1 MLSIIDKFLIFSIVI
16 LNYFKMKNFLFCLL
30 FFPLFSFASFPI
42 ETEFQSSDTIIR
54 NGKIYVDVGVDSLS
68 KYPVEKETLTE
79 YRARLKKQFNQENS
93 SNNTANEKKPVDWT
107 KIIII
112 FLVIGAVM
120 SYILMK
126 LMFDSIN
133 SSSWW

>member
-1 MLSIIDKFLIFSIVI
+1 
-16 LNYFKMKNFLFCLL
+16 MKNFLFCLL

-42 ETEFQSSDTIIR
+42 ETDFQSLDTIIR

-93 SNNTANEKKPVDWT
+93 SNNTANEKKSVDWT

-126 LMFDSIN
+126 LMLDSIN

>member
-16 LNYFKMKNFLFCLL
+16 LNYLKMKNFLFCLL
-30 FFPLFSFASFPI
+30 FFPLFGFASFPI
-42 ETEFQSSDTIIR
+42 ETDFQSSDTIIK

-79 YRARLKKQFNQENS
+79 YRARLKKQLNQKN
-93 SNNTANEKKPVDWT
+93 SNNNTVSSKTSVNWT
-107 KIIII
+107 SVIITL
-112 FLVIGAVM
+112 LVLGALL
-120 SYILMK
+120 SYL
-126 LMFDSIN
+126 LGRALFSTVE

>member
-1 MLSIIDKFLIFSIVI
+1 
-16 LNYFKMKNFLFCLL
+16 MKNFVFIFLFT
-30 FFPLFSFASFPI
+30 PLFSFASFPI
-42 ETEFQSSDTIIR
+42 KLDFPSSDTIIR

-93 SNNTANEKKPVDWT
+93 SNNTANEKKSVDWT

>member
-1 MLSIIDKFLIFSIVI
+1 
-16 LNYFKMKNFLFCLL
+16 MKNFLFCLP

-42 ETEFQSSDTIIR
+42 EIDFQSSDTIIR

-79 YRARLKKQFNQENS
+79 YRERLKNQLNQEKS
-93 SNNTANEKKPVDWT
+93 SNKRVSTKTSFNWTSVIITLLVLGALLSYLLIRAFFNTVE
-107 KIIII
+107 
-112 FLVIGAVM
+112 
-120 SYILMK
+120 
-126 LMFDSIN
+126 

>member
-1 MLSIIDKFLIFSIVI
+1 
-16 LNYFKMKNFLFCLL
+16 MKNFLFCLL

-42 ETEFQSSDTIIR
+42 EIDFQSSDTIIR
-54 NGKIYVDVGVDSLS
+54 NGKIYVDIGIDSLS

-79 YRARLKKQFNQENS
+79 YRERLKRQFNQENS
-93 SNNTANEKKPVDWT
+93 KLNTAYEKKPVDWT

-112 FLVIGAVM
+112 FLVIGALM

-126 LMFDSIN
+126 LFFDSIN

>member
-1 MLSIIDKFLIFSIVI
+1 
-16 LNYFKMKNFLFCLL
+16 MKNFVFIFLFL
-30 FFPLFSFASFPI
+30 PLFSFASFPI
-42 ETEFQSSDTIIR
+42 NLNFLSSDTIIR
-54 NGKIYVDVGVDSLS
+54 NGKIYVDIGVDSLS

-79 YRARLKKQFNQENS
+79 YRERLKNQLNQEKFR
-93 SNNTANEKKPVDWT
+93 SNTVYEKKPVDWT

-112 FLVIGAVM
+112 FLVIGAIM

>member
-1 MLSIIDKFLIFSIVI
+1 
-16 LNYFKMKNFLFCLL
+16 MKNFVFIFLFL
-30 FFPLFSFASFPI
+30 PLFSFASFPI
-42 ETEFQSSDTIIR
+42 NLNFLSSDTIIR
-54 NGKIYVDVGVDSLS
+54 NGKIYVDIGVDSLS

-79 YRARLKKQFNQENS
+79 YRERLKRQLNQENS
-93 SNNTANEKKPVDWT
+93 SSNTVYEKKPVDWT

-120 SYILMK
+120 SYVLMK

>member
-1 MLSIIDKFLIFSIVI
+1 
-16 LNYFKMKNFLFCLL
+16 MKNFLFCLL

-42 ETEFQSSDTIIR
+42 ETDFQSLDTIIR

-79 YRARLKKQFNQENS
+79 YRARLKKQLNQQN
-93 SNNTANEKKPVDWT
+93 SNNNTVSSKTSVNWT
-107 KIIII
+107 SVIITL
-112 FLVIGAVM
+112 LVLGALL
-120 SYILMK
+120 SYL
-126 LMFDSIN
+126 FARAVFSTVE